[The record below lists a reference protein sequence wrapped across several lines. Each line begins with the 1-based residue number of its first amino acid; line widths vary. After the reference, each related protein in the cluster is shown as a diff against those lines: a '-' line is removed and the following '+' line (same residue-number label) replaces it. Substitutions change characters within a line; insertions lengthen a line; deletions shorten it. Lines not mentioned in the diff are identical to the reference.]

1 MPVKEDEGYAVK
13 ITGETRNMNW
23 IQPIDVLW
31 QQATLKR
38 LKNNLI
44 LKYCHP
50 TMGEITD
57 YNHCGIFKMKGD
69 GNCFFRAVSY
79 AFVGDH
85 EQHEITRQIIT
96 EWMTKNKVKIDNNF
110 GSEYLNESR
119 MEEDGMWATEA
130 EILATAALL

>member
-1 MPVKEDEGYAVK
+1 LPVKDEGYVVK

-57 YNHCGIFKMKGD
+57 SNPCGIFKMKGD
-69 GNCFFRAVSY
+69 GNCFFL
-79 AFVGDH
+79 
-85 EQHEITRQIIT
+85 EQ
-96 EWMTKNKVKIDNNF
+96 
-110 GSEYLNESR
+110 
-119 MEEDGMWATEA
+119 
-130 EILATAALL
+130 

>member
-1 MPVKEDEGYAVK
+1 MPVKDEGYAVK

-23 IQPIDVLW
+23 IQPIHVLW

-57 YNHCGIFKMKGD
+57 SNHCGIFKMKGD
-69 GNCFFRAVSY
+69 GNCFFFRAVSY
-79 AFVGDH
+79 ALVGDQ

-96 EWMTKNKVKIDNNF
+96 EWMTKNKD
-110 GSEYLNESR
+110 R
-119 MEEDGMWATEA
+119 
-130 EILATAALL
+130 